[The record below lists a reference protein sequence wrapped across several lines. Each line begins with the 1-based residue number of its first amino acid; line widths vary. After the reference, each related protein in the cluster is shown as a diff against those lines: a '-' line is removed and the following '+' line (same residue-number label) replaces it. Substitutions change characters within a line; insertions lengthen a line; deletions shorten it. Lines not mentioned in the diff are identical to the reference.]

1 MSAPLDYASPDG
13 RRRWRRGILGLFLLS
28 AAIFGWQYRRLLMD
42 RTSLLWTQ
50 HRCMTYTAPADQI
63 AYEQAKWLG
72 DQLAARDPVYRQ
84 SYSDVVARSGIWR
97 LEGTFRVVD
106 SWEHLDATI
115 PLEQSTLRGQSNVFR
130 RYRPSATVFVHA
142 RHAPQCDDRLVVIEL
157 EGSHPDF
164 NAFVIRPATL
174 WHEPQVLWH
183 KRLETPF
190 GNMMRMPSL
199 IRNGGNLGAQV
210 FFGQPSSDDPAAF
223 NIRACI
229 DGVGVQICGQLLP
242 DDTVRIDIPNASQAG
257 EQLMRPRPE
266 VPTEN

>member
-1 MSAPLDYASPDG
+1 
-13 RRRWRRGILGLFLLS
+13 
-28 AAIFGWQYRRLLMD
+28 MD

-50 HRCMTYTAPADQI
+50 HRCMTYTPPADQI

-72 DQLAARDPVYRQ
+72 DQLVAHDPAYRQ
-84 SYSDVVARSGIWR
+84 SYSDVVARSGVWP

-115 PLEQSTLRGQSNVFR
+115 PLEKSTFRGQSYVLSR
-130 RYRPSATVFVHA
+130 RYKPCATVFVHA
-142 RHAPQCDDRLVVIEL
+142 RHAPQCDDRLVIIEL
-157 EGSHPDF
+157 EGSRPDF
-164 NAFVIRPATL
+164 NALVIRPGTL
-174 WHEPQVLWH
+174 SRDPQVLWH

-190 GNMMRMPSL
+190 GNMMQAPSL

-210 FFGQPSSDDPAAF
+210 FFGQPSSDDPAVF
-223 NIRACI
+223 NIPACI
-229 DGVGVQICGQLLP
+229 DGVNVQIIGHLLP

-266 VPTEN
+266 LPMEN